1 LGLPVFIGRSKTKTF
16 AAVKGRVQKKLVGW
30 KEKFLSQA
38 SKEILIKT
46 VVQAPQNAL
55 QWTEL
60 GDEQILVGE
69 TVSGEGNSLEKL
81 GQPEPIEEKR
91 GHGLSGPCYVQLS
104 PAC

>member
-38 SKEILIKT
+38 SKEILIKA

-55 QWTEL
+55 Q
-60 GDEQILVGE
+60 
-69 TVSGEGNSLEKL
+69 
-81 GQPEPIEEKR
+81 
-91 GHGLSGPCYVQLS
+91 
-104 PAC
+104 